1 MRQDEIRNQALV
13 LLMKGLLYHNVACIL
28 YHIASEKT
36 MENNLILLIVYVP
49 LVLFA
54 VIRRKCGN
62 FLMFLLLHAA
72 ISGGFLLFM
81 GMEERVAV
89 GGCTIWMAASSV
101 YTRMQGK
108 DTPEERPSIVM
119 LAAFLLSY
127 LAAQYNNWENLMQI
141 CCYDVFLF
149 LILFMTYENLAGA
162 SFFLES
168 NDKIVHLPKT
178 QMQNINRA
186 MLGIFLIV
194 LTAGMLLMSVLP
206 AGSLADGVLLLL
218 RQLLWGLLKVILWI
232 FSKDVPQR
240 EISQLN
246 TEAAMPLLETGKT
259 SALARFMERF
269 LVTTVIVLTVAAVL
283 YLLIRIIY
291 QMYQKFY
298 EKNKD
303 TSDESEFIWKH
314 TIVQKKVERKKR
326 QKELFQGRNENQKIR
341 SLFKKSIY
349 RRFPAKTGIPSAMS
363 VTEMERYLAKNR
375 TDHTEPFTQT
385 EQRIALYQKARYSQH
400 VCSRNELE
408 AMKQNI
414 KKIR

>member
-1 MRQDEIRNQALV
+1 
-13 LLMKGLLYHNVACIL
+13 MKGLLYHNVACIL

-62 FLMFLLLHAA
+62 FLMFLLLHVA

-81 GMEERVAV
+81 GKEESVAV

-162 SFFLES
+162 SLFIES

-240 EISQLN
+240 EISQQN

-269 LVTTVIVLTVAAVL
+269 LVTTGIVLTVAAVL

-326 QKELFQGRNENQKIR
+326 QKELFQGRNVNQKIR

-363 VTEMERYLAKNR
+363 VTEMEQYLAKNR
-375 TDHTEPFTQT
+375 TDHTEPFTQM

>member
-49 LVLFA
+49 LILFA

-62 FLMFLLLHAA
+62 FLVFLLLHAA

-81 GMEERVAV
+81 GMEESVAV

-149 LILFMTYENLAGA
+149 LILFMMYENLAGA
-162 SFFLES
+162 SLFLES
-168 NDKIVHLPKT
+168 NDNIVHLPKT
-178 QMQNINRA
+178 QMKNINRA

-194 LTAGMLLMSVLP
+194 LTAGMLLMYVLP

-240 EISQLN
+240 EVSQQN

-269 LVTTVIVLTVAAVL
+269 LITTVIALTVAAVL
-283 YLLIRIIY
+283 YLLVRIIY

-314 TIVQKKVERKKR
+314 TMVQKKVERKKR

>member
-81 GMEERVAV
+81 GMEESVAV

-162 SFFLES
+162 SLFIES

-194 LTAGMLLMSVLP
+194 LTAGMQLMYVLP

-240 EISQLN
+240 EVSQQN

>member
-1 MRQDEIRNQALV
+1 MF
-13 LLMKGLLYHNVACIL
+13 
-28 YHIASEKT
+28 
-36 MENNLILLIVYVP
+36 

-62 FLMFLLLHAA
+62 FLMFLLLHVA

-81 GMEERVAV
+81 GKEESVAV

-162 SFFLES
+162 SLFIES

-240 EISQLN
+240 EISQQN

-269 LVTTVIVLTVAAVL
+269 LVTTGIVLTVAAVL

-326 QKELFQGRNENQKIR
+326 QKELFQGRNVNQKIR

-363 VTEMERYLAKNR
+363 VTEMEQYLAKNR
-375 TDHTEPFTQT
+375 TDHTEPFTQM

>member
-1 MRQDEIRNQALV
+1 MRQNEIRNQALV
-13 LLMKGLLYHNVACIL
+13 LLMKGLLYHNLTCIL
-28 YHIASEKT
+28 YHITSEKT
-36 MENNLILLIVYVP
+36 MEKNLNLLIVYVP
-49 LVLFA
+49 LLLFA
-54 VIRRKCGN
+54 VIRRKCGS

-72 ISGGFLLFM
+72 ISGGFLLFLE
-81 GMEERVAV
+81 MEERIAV

-108 DTPEERPSIVM
+108 DTSEERPSIVM

-149 LILFMTYENLAGA
+149 LILFMMYENLAGA
-162 SFFLES
+162 SLFLES
-168 NDKIVHLPKT
+168 NDNIVHLPKT
-178 QMQNINRA
+178 QMKNINRA

-240 EISQLN
+240 EISQQN

-283 YLLIRIIY
+283 YLLVRIIY

-326 QKELFQGRNENQKIR
+326 QKELFQGRNVNQKIR

-375 TDHTEPFTQT
+375 TDHTEPFTQM

-408 AMKQNI
+408 AMKQNL

>member
-49 LVLFA
+49 LVLLA

-81 GMEERVAV
+81 GKEESVAV

-162 SFFLES
+162 SLFLES
-168 NDKIVHLPKT
+168 NVKIVHLPKT

-240 EISQLN
+240 EISQQN

-400 VCSRNELE
+400 ECSRNELE

>member
-1 MRQDEIRNQALV
+1 MRQNEIRNQALV
-13 LLMKGLLYHNVACIL
+13 LLMKGLLYHNLTCIL
-28 YHIASEKT
+28 YHITSEKT
-36 MENNLILLIVYVP
+36 MEKNLNLLIVYVP
-49 LVLFA
+49 LLLFA
-54 VIRRKCGN
+54 VIRRKCGS

-72 ISGGFLLFM
+72 ISGGFLLFLE
-81 GMEERVAV
+81 MEERIAV

-108 DTPEERPSIVM
+108 DTSEERPLIVM

-149 LILFMTYENLAGA
+149 LILFMMYENLAGA
-162 SFFLES
+162 SLFLES
-168 NDKIVHLPKT
+168 NDNIVHLPKT
-178 QMQNINRA
+178 QMKNINRA

-240 EISQLN
+240 EISQQN

-283 YLLIRIIY
+283 YLLVRIIY

-326 QKELFQGRNENQKIR
+326 QKELFQGRNVNQKIR

-375 TDHTEPFTQT
+375 TDHTEPFTQM

-408 AMKQNI
+408 AMKQNL

>member
-62 FLMFLLLHAA
+62 FLMFLLLHVA

-81 GMEERVAV
+81 GKEESVAV
-89 GGCTIWMAASSV
+89 GGCTIWMAAASV

-162 SFFLES
+162 SL
-168 NDKIVHLPKT
+168 
-178 QMQNINRA
+178 
-186 MLGIFLIV
+186 
-194 LTAGMLLMSVLP
+194 
-206 AGSLADGVLLLL
+206 
-218 RQLLWGLLKVILWI
+218 
-232 FSKDVPQR
+232 
-240 EISQLN
+240 
-246 TEAAMPLLETGKT
+246 
-259 SALARFMERF
+259 
-269 LVTTVIVLTVAAVL
+269 
-283 YLLIRIIY
+283 
-291 QMYQKFY
+291 
-298 EKNKD
+298 
-303 TSDESEFIWKH
+303 FI
-314 TIVQKKVERKKR
+314 
-326 QKELFQGRNENQKIR
+326 
-341 SLFKKSIY
+341 
-349 RRFPAKTGIPSAMS
+349 
-363 VTEMERYLAKNR
+363 
-375 TDHTEPFTQT
+375 
-385 EQRIALYQKARYSQH
+385 
-400 VCSRNELE
+400 
-408 AMKQNI
+408 
-414 KKIR
+414 

>member
-1 MRQDEIRNQALV
+1 
-13 LLMKGLLYHNVACIL
+13 
-28 YHIASEKT
+28 
-36 MENNLILLIVYVP
+36 
-49 LVLFA
+49 
-54 VIRRKCGN
+54 
-62 FLMFLLLHAA
+62 
-72 ISGGFLLFM
+72 
-81 GMEERVAV
+81 
-89 GGCTIWMAASSV
+89 
-101 YTRMQGK
+101 
-108 DTPEERPSIVM
+108 
-119 LAAFLLSY
+119 
-127 LAAQYNNWENLMQI
+127 
-141 CCYDVFLF
+141 
-149 LILFMTYENLAGA
+149 
-162 SFFLES
+162 
-168 NDKIVHLPKT
+168 
-178 QMQNINRA
+178 
-186 MLGIFLIV
+186 
-194 LTAGMLLMSVLP
+194 
-206 AGSLADGVLLLL
+206 
-218 RQLLWGLLKVILWI
+218 
-232 FSKDVPQR
+232 
-240 EISQLN
+240 
-246 TEAAMPLLETGKT
+246 MPLLETGKT

-269 LVTTVIVLTVAAVL
+269 LITTVIALTVAAVL
-283 YLLIRIIY
+283 YLLVRIIY

-314 TIVQKKVERKKR
+314 TMVQKKVERKKR

>member
-81 GMEERVAV
+81 GKEERVAV
-89 GGCTIWMAASSV
+89 GGCTIWMAAASV

-162 SFFLES
+162 SLFIES

-194 LTAGMLLMSVLP
+194 LTAGMQLMYVLP

-240 EISQLN
+240 EVSQQN

-400 VCSRNELE
+400 ECSRNELE

>member
-108 DTPEERPSIVM
+108 DAPEERPSIVM

-162 SFFLES
+162 SLFLES

-194 LTAGMLLMSVLP
+194 LTAGMLLMYVLP

-240 EISQLN
+240 EVSQQN

-269 LVTTVIVLTVAAVL
+269 LITTVIALTVAAVL
-283 YLLIRIIY
+283 YLLVRIIY

-314 TIVQKKVERKKR
+314 TMVQKKVERKKR